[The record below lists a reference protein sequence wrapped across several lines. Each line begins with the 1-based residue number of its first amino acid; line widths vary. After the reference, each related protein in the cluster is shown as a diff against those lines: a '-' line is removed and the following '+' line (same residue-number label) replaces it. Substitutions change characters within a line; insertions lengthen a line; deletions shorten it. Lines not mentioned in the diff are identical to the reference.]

1 MSETSPDAV
10 GLIDLTLLDLDAQEL
25 TDQAITDATTKLP
38 EWVPREG
45 HTEVVLLESQA
56 LITAELV
63 YAVNR
68 LPGAVLDSLLA
79 LYGLE
84 RDPGTP
90 AVGAVTFTTSA
101 ATDVLVP
108 AGTRLRLIY
117 DQGDA
122 SVDLLTDADLLI
134 AAGTGAAA
142 TAVTAVENTAAIN
155 GLTGDLELV
164 DSLVAID
171 TVTLADPVAGGV
183 DPEDTPAYQARG
195 ANLFR
200 RLVSTLVL
208 PEHFTAAALEEPAVA
223 RATTVDLYNPDADP
237 AGVPGDHPGHVTVAA
252 AGTAGTP
259 LTPEAAT
266 TLTASLEGKALASL
280 EVHVIAPTVTDV
292 DVTATITTAP
302 GHVPAEVEAAAATA
316 VAEYLTPDS
325 WAWGDAVY
333 RNELIAL
340 LDRVAGVDRVV
351 DLTAPAADVQLAGVA
366 PLARAGVV
374 TITAV

>member
-1 MSETSPDAV
+1 MTETSPDAI

-25 TDQAITDATTKLP
+25 TDQAITDATSKLP

-68 LPGAVLDSLLA
+68 LPSAVLDALLT

-84 RDPGTP
+84 PDPGTP
-90 AVGAVTFTTSA
+90 ATGSVTFTTSA

-117 DQGDA
+117 DNGDS

-134 AAGTGAAA
+134 VAGAGEGT

-164 DSLVAID
+164 DSVVAID
-171 TVTLADPVAGGV
+171 TVALVAGMTGGT
-183 DPEDTPAYQARG
+183 DPEDSAAYQARG

-208 PEHFTAAALEEPAVA
+208 PEHFTAAALEDPAVA
-223 RATTVDLYNPDADP
+223 RATTLDLYNPDAGSG
-237 AGVPGDHPGHVTVAA
+237 APGDHPGHVTVAA
-252 AGTAGTP
+252 SAPAGDP
-259 LTPEAAT
+259 LTPEAT
-266 TLTASLEGKALASL
+266 TALVASLEEKAHAAL
-280 EVHVIAPTVTDV
+280 EVHVIAPTITDV
-292 DVTATITTAP
+292 DVTTTITATA
-302 GHVPAEVEAAAATA
+302 GAVAADVEAAVEQAITD
-316 VAEYLTPDS
+316 YLDPDR
-325 WAWGDAVY
+325 WEWGGTVY

-340 LDRVAGVDRVV
+340 IDGVDGVDRVV
-351 DLTAPAADVQLAGVA
+351 DVTIPAGDVALAGVA
-366 PLARAGVV
+366 PLARAGV
-374 TITAV
+374 ITATVV